1 MATLPPDYVATY
13 QRVFSLWT
21 DDAFTGLSPAQRDFI
36 IANVCLNECM
46 NGGLVQYYNNS
57 YGDRAKDA
65 VDIFRRIGA
74 HDAAKILERANRLLG
89 AAGPDADQD
98 ARMDQLE
105 ALSDAASAE
114 IDELSDKLNAS
125 EQDVR
130 AAAYAWLKKHN
141 G

>member
-57 YGDRAKDA
+57 YGDRATDA
-65 VDIFRRIGA
+65 VEAFRRLGA
-74 HDAAKILERANRLLG
+74 HDAANILDRANRLLG
-89 AAGPDADQD
+89 ATGPDPDQE
-98 ARMDQLE
+98 ARLDQLE
-105 ALSDAASAE
+105 ALSDAASTE
-114 IDELSDKLNAS
+114 IDELSERLNAM

-130 AAAYAWLKKHN
+130 AAAYAWLKKS
-141 G
+141 GA